1 MPGSDLRL
9 LALDGGGV
17 RGLSALMILEQLMEA
32 VDPDAPP
39 KPCDYFDMIGGTSTG
54 GLIAVMLGRLR
65 MSVADCITAYLS
77 LSDRVFRKTRHR
89 VTVKGQVQG
98 RFDADELARAVREVV
113 KQQGLPEDA
122 LLKDAPEAGCKV
134 FVCATSKETSETVCL
149 TSYKTTRGNND
160 LLSSVTIWEACR
172 ATSAATSFFDP
183 IAVGRY
189 GEQFV
194 DGATGANNPVW
205 EVWDQAQV
213 AWGPEPLEGRVKCVV
228 SIGTGVPSLKA
239 FKDDVFNIGQ
249 TLAAIATETEQTAE
263 RFRRERGLL
272 DSTGRY
278 YRFNVARGLEDI
290 GLEEAKKVKEM
301 AAATRRY
308 ISSQEVHGQMQAC
321 AGSIA
326 GREYFG
332 EYKTDFSLEGVPKA
346 RQFVDRPAEM
356 AELERVLLPRPRQDQ
371 CQRQKTHVLRGLGG
385 MGKTQLAVE
394 FARRH
399 HRRFSSVFWL
409 DGRSEDI
416 LKRSIASC
424 AGRILPGQIP
434 ETSRQYA
441 ADASVDIDA
450 VVKDVIAWL
459 ARPDNTAWLLI
470 FDNVDREYTEQGG
483 DPDAYDVRRY
493 LSGADHGSVL
503 VTTRLARL
511 EQLGETQH
519 LGKMST
525 EQGQAILK
533 NWYRKKDDKAESE
546 RLLAL
551 LDGLPLAIA
560 QAGAYLQQSGVGL
573 TTYLR
578 FYEQQW
584 SELMQSDDLAD
595 APLQDY
601 PERSVWTTWAI
612 SYQAIRERHE
622 HTANLLLLWSFLD
635 NKDLW
640 HGLFATGCSR
650 SALVAKMLSEW
661 VGDIASSEIKFSGAM
676 QLLCNYSLAE
686 QMQDTGSYATHPV
699 VHQWAHHSQGKRFAA
714 ELSRLAV
721 VAVGWAVPESSTRDY
736 AALQRRLLLHA
747 QACSSQVVKRKT
759 VWDRGAA
766 VGSNEDIN
774 EDQKRETVLDAV
786 HMLGVLYANQGRL
799 GEAEQ
804 MYERALRGKEEA
816 LGVGHSSTLDT
827 VGNLGNLY
835 AAQGR
840 LDEAEKMY
848 QRALRGKEEAL
859 GFGHSSTLATVG
871 NLGNLY
877 AAQGRL
883 DEAEQMYERALRGKE
898 EALGVGHTSTLGTVG
913 NLGLLYADQGK
924 LGEAEKMYQRAL
936 RGKEEALGVGHS
948 STLDTVGNL
957 GNLYAAQGRLDEAE
971 QMYERA
977 LRGYEALGLDN
988 NAPTLNTVNNLGNLY
1003 ADQGRLGEAEKMYQ
1017 RALRGKEEALGVGH
1031 SSTLDTVNNLG
1042 LLYKNQGKLGE
1053 AEKMFERALRG
1064 KEEALGV
1071 GHSSTLNTVNNL
1083 GNLYKNQGRLSEAEK
1098 MYERALQGYEEALG
1112 RNHSSTLN
1120 TVNNLGA
1127 LYAAQGKLDEA
1138 EQMFERA
1145 LRGKEEALGVGHS
1158 STLDT
1163 VGNLGNLYADQGR
1176 LGEAEQMYERAL
1188 RGYEAFGSV
1197 RVQQYLPALNTLQ
1210 NMGDLYETRAESA
1223 KARVV
1228 YTRALSGLT
1237 SVLGASSERCIG
1249 LSAKI
1254 DALPSASGERQGQSK
1269 LATVEERPVPQH
1281 DRAKKG
1287 SKLSIRRL
1295 VRKMF

>member
-54 GLIAVMLGRLR
+54 GLIAVMLGRLK
-65 MSVADCITAYLS
+65 MSVADCITVYLS

-98 RFDADELARAVREVV
+98 RFDADELARAIKEVV
-113 KQQGLPEDA
+113 KQQGLKEDA

-149 TSYKTTRGNND
+149 ASYKTPRGNND
-160 LLSSVTIWEACR
+160 LLNSVTIWEACR

-194 DGATGANNPVW
+194 DGATGANNPVR
-205 EVWDQAQV
+205 EVWDQAQL

-239 FKDDVFNIGQ
+239 FKDDVFQIGQ

-278 YRFNVARGLEDI
+278 YRFNVVRGLEDI

-332 EYKTDFSLEGVPKA
+332 EYKTIFSLEGVPRA

-371 CQRQKTHVLRGLGG
+371 CQRQKIHVLRGLGG

-399 HRRFSSVFWL
+399 HRRFSSVLWL

-424 AGRILPGQIP
+424 AGRIPPGQIP
-434 ETSRQYA
+434 ETSRHYA
-441 ADASVDIDA
+441 ADASADIDA
-450 VVKDVIAWL
+450 VVKDVMAWL

-470 FDNVDREYTEQGG
+470 FDNVDREYKTQGG

-511 EQLGETQH
+511 EQLGESQQ
-519 LGKMST
+519 LGKVD
-525 EQGQAILK
+525 EAQAKAILES
-533 NWYRKKDDKAESE
+533 WYKKKHDTAESE
-546 RLLAL
+546 RLLVL

-560 QAGAYLQQSGVGL
+560 QAGAYLQESGVGL
-573 TTYLR
+573 ATYLR

-612 SYQAIRERHE
+612 SYQAICDKHKG
-622 HTANLLLLWSFLD
+622 TANLLLLWSFLD

-640 HGLFATGCSR
+640 HGLFAVACSG
-650 SALVAKMLSEW
+650 SAVAAAMLSGW
-661 VGDIASSEIKFSGAM
+661 IGDIASSEVKFSRAM
-676 QLLCNYSLAE
+676 QLLCNYSLVEEAVKVAE
-686 QMQDTGSYATHPV
+686 TTSYTTHPV
-699 VHQWAHHSQGKRFAA
+699 VHQWAHHSQGKRFAT

-736 AALQRRLLLHA
+736 PALQRRLLLHA
-747 QACSSQVVKRKT
+747 QACSRQAVERNA
-759 VWDRGAA
+759 VWDRE
-766 VGSNEDIN
+766 VEDGSDGDVDGSE
-774 EDQKRETVLDAV
+774 ERETVLDAV
-786 HMLGVLYANQGRL
+786 LLLGILYHDQGKL

-804 MYERALRGKEEA
+804 MYERALRGMEEA
-816 LGVGHSSTLDT
+816 LGVDHSSTLQT
-827 VGNLGNLY
+827 VNNLGILY
-835 AAQGR
+835 ADQG
-840 LDEAEKMY
+840 K
-848 QRALRGKEEAL
+848 L
-859 GFGHSSTLATVG
+859 G
-871 NLGNLY
+871 
-877 AAQGRL
+877 
-883 DEAEQMYERALRGKE
+883 EAEQMYDRALRGNE

-913 NLGLLYADQGK
+913 NLGLLYKNQGRLDEAEKMYDRALRGFEEALGVGHSSTLQTVNNLGILYADQGK
-924 LGEAEKMYQRAL
+924 LGEAEQMYQRAL

-948 STLDTVGNL
+948 STLGTVGNL
-957 GNLYAAQGRLDEAE
+957 GLLYKNQGKLGEAEQMYDRALRGMEEALGVGHSSTLQTVNNLGILYADQGKLGEAEQMYERALRGMEEALGVGHSSTLQTVNNLGRLYADQGKLGEAE

-977 LRGYEALGLDN
+977 LRGYEALG
-988 NAPTLNTVNNLGNLY
+988 
-1003 ADQGRLGEAEKMYQ
+1003 
-1017 RALRGKEEALGVGH
+1017 
-1031 SSTLDTVNNLG
+1031 
-1042 LLYKNQGKLGE
+1042 
-1053 AEKMFERALRG
+1053 
-1064 KEEALGV
+1064 
-1071 GHSSTLNTVNNL
+1071 
-1083 GNLYKNQGRLSEAEK
+1083 
-1098 MYERALQGYEEALG
+1098 
-1112 RNHSSTLN
+1112 
-1120 TVNNLGA
+1120 
-1127 LYAAQGKLDEA
+1127 
-1138 EQMFERA
+1138 
-1145 LRGKEEALGVGHS
+1145 
-1158 STLDT
+1158 
-1163 VGNLGNLYADQGR
+1163 
-1176 LGEAEQMYERAL
+1176 
-1188 RGYEAFGSV
+1188 SV
-1197 RVQQYLPALNTLQ
+1197 RVQQYLPALDTLQ
-1210 NMGDLYETRAESA
+1210 NIGDLYATRAESA
-1223 KARVV
+1223 KARAV

-1237 SVLGASSERCIG
+1237 SVLGASSERCTG
-1249 LSAKI
+1249 LAAKI
-1254 DALPSASGERQGQSK
+1254 DALPSASREGGGQSK
-1269 LATVEERPVPQH
+1269 LPTAGERPAPQH
-1281 DRAKKG
+1281 DRRKKSSG
-1287 SKLSIRRL
+1287 LSIRRL
-1295 VRKMF
+1295 VRKMCP

>member
-98 RFDADELARAVREVV
+98 RFDADELARAVKEVV
-113 KQQGLPEDA
+113 RQQGLKEDA
-122 LLKDAPEAGCKV
+122 LLKDAPEAACKV

-149 TSYKTTRGNND
+149 TSYKTPRGGND
-160 LLSSVTIWEACR
+160 LLNSVTIWEACR

-194 DGATGANNPVW
+194 DGATGANNPVR
-205 EVWDQAQV
+205 EVWDQAQL
-213 AWGPEPLEGRVKCVV
+213 AWGPEPLEGKVKCMV

-249 TLAAIATETEQTAE
+249 TLAAIATETEVTAE
-263 RFRRERGLL
+263 RFRRERGPL

-332 EYKTDFSLEGVPKA
+332 EHKTIFTLEGVPRA

-424 AGRILPGQIP
+424 AGRIPPGQIP

-441 ADASVDIDA
+441 ADASADIDA
-450 VVKDVIAWL
+450 VVKDVMAWL

-470 FDNVDREYTEQGG
+470 FDNVDREYTAQGG

-511 EQLGETQH
+511 EQLGESQQ
-519 LGKMST
+519 LGKVST
-525 EQGQAILK
+525 AQGQAILES
-533 NWYRKKDDKAESE
+533 WYKRKHDAAESE
-546 RLLAL
+546 GLLAL

-560 QAGAYLQQSGVGL
+560 QAGAYLQESGVGL
-573 TTYLR
+573 ATYLR

-584 SELMQSDDLAD
+584 SELMASDDLAD

-640 HGLFATGCSR
+640 HGLFAAACSR

-804 MYERALRGKEEA
+804 MYERALQGYEEA
-816 LGVGHSSTLDT
+816 LGRNHSSTLNT
-827 VGNLGNLY
+827 VN
-835 AAQGR
+835 
-840 LDEAEKMY
+840 
-848 QRALRGKEEAL
+848 
-859 GFGHSSTLATVG
+859 
-871 NLGNLY
+871 
-877 AAQGRL
+877 
-883 DEAEQMYERALRGKE
+883 
-898 EALGVGHTSTLGTVG
+898 
-913 NLGLLYADQGK
+913 NLGLLYKNQGK
-924 LGEAEKMYQRAL
+924 LGEAEKMFERAL

-971 QMYERA
+971 QMYE
-977 LRGYEALGLDN
+977 
-988 NAPTLNTVNNLGNLY
+988 
-1003 ADQGRLGEAEKMYQ
+1003 

-1083 GNLYKNQGRLSEAEK
+1083 GNLYKNQGRLDEAEK
-1098 MYERALQGYEEALG
+1098 MYDRALRGKEEALGVGHSSTLDTVNNLGNLYADQGRLGEAEKMYDRALRGYEEALG
-1112 RNHSSTLN
+1112 VGHSLTLN

-1210 NMGDLYETRAESA
+1210 NMGDLYGTRAESG
-1223 KARVV
+1223 KARAV
-1228 YTRALSGLT
+1228 YTRALSGLS

-1249 LSAKI
+1249 LAAKI
-1254 DALPSASGERQGQSK
+1254 DALPSPSGEREGYSN
-1269 LATVEERPVPQH
+1269 LPAASNGLHRVS
-1281 DRAKKG
+1281 AK
-1287 SKLSIRRL
+1287 
-1295 VRKMF
+1295 RKRVQDC

>member
-9 LALDGGGV
+9 LALDGGGA

-54 GLIAVMLGRLR
+54 GLIAVMLGRLK
-65 MSVADCITAYLS
+65 MSVGDCITAYLS

-98 RFDADELARAVREVV
+98 RFDADELARAIKEVV
-113 KQQGLPEDA
+113 KQQGLEEDA
-122 LLKDAPEAGCKV
+122 LLKDVPEAGCKV

-149 TSYKTTRGNND
+149 TSYRTPRGNND
-160 LLSSVTIWEACR
+160 LLNSVTIWEACR

-183 IAVGRY
+183 IAVSWY
-189 GEQFV
+189 GEEFV
-194 DGATGANNPVW
+194 DGATGANNPVR
-205 EVWDQAQV
+205 EVWDQAQLV
-213 AWGPEPLEGRVKCVV
+213 WGPKPLEGKVKCLVL
-228 SIGTGVPSLKA
+228 IGTGVPSLKA

-278 YRFNVARGLEDI
+278 HRFNVARGLEDI

-326 GREYFG
+326 GREYFR
-332 EYKTDFSLEGVPKA
+332 EYKTVFSLEGVPKT

-356 AELERVLLPRPRQDQ
+356 AELERVLLPRLRQD
-371 CQRQKTHVLRGLGG
+371 QRQKTHVLRGLGG

-399 HRRFSSVFWL
+399 HRHFSSVFWL

-424 AGRILPGQIP
+424 AGRIPQGQIL

-441 ADASVDIDA
+441 ADASTDIDA
-450 VVKDVIAWL
+450 VVKDVMAWL

-470 FDNVDREYTEQGG
+470 FDNVDREYMAQGG
-483 DPDAYDVRRY
+483 DPDAYDVGRY

-511 EQLGETQH
+511 EQLGESQQ
-519 LGKMST
+519 LGKVST
-525 EQGQAILK
+525 AQGQAILES
-533 NWYRKKDDKAESE
+533 WYKRKHDAAESE

-560 QAGAYLQQSGVGL
+560 QAGAYLQESGVGL
-573 TTYLR
+573 ATYLR

-584 SELMQSDDLAD
+584 SELIASDHLAD

-640 HGLFATGCSR
+640 HGLFATACVASPV
-650 SALVAKMLSEW
+650 ALRMLSGW
-661 VGDIASSEIKFSGAM
+661 IGNVASSEIKFSGAM

-686 QMQDTGSYATHPV
+686 QVQETGNYATHPV
-699 VHQWAHHSQGKRFAA
+699 VHQWAHHSQGKRFAT

-721 VAVGWAVPESSTRDY
+721 VAVGHVVPGSSTRDY

-759 VWDRGAA
+759 VWYRGAA

-799 GEAEQ
+799 DEAEQ
-804 MYERALRGKEEA
+804 MYERALRGYEEA

-827 VGNLGNLY
+827 VNNLGNLY
-835 AAQGR
+835 ADQGR
-840 LDEAEKMY
+840 LGEAEQMY
-848 QRALRGKEEAL
+848 GRALRGYEAL
-859 GFGHSSTLATVG
+859 GLDHESLDVFN
-871 NLGNLY
+871 NLGILY
-877 AAQGRL
+877 KNQGRL
-883 DEAEQMYERALRGKE
+883 GEAEQMYERALRGFE
-898 EALGVGHTSTLGTVG
+898 EALGVGHPS
-913 NLGLLYADQGK
+913 
-924 LGEAEKMYQRAL
+924 
-936 RGKEEALGVGHS
+936 
-948 STLDTVGNL
+948 
-957 GNLYAAQGRLDEAE
+957 
-971 QMYERA
+971 
-977 LRGYEALGLDN
+977 
-988 NAPTLNTVNNLGNLY
+988 TLNTVNNLGNLY
-1003 ADQGRLGEAEKMYQ
+1003 ADQGRLGEAEQMYG
-1017 RALRGKEEALGVGH
+1017 RALRGYEALGLDHESLDVFNNLGLLYADQGRLGEAAKMYDRALQGHEEALGVGH
-1031 SSTLDTVNNLG
+1031 P
-1042 LLYKNQGKLGE
+1042 
-1053 AEKMFERALRG
+1053 
-1064 KEEALGV
+1064 
-1071 GHSSTLNTVNNL
+1071 STLNTVNNL
-1083 GNLYKNQGRLSEAEK
+1083 GL
-1098 MYERALQGYEEALG
+1098 
-1112 RNHSSTLN
+1112 
-1120 TVNNLGA
+1120 
-1127 LYAAQGKLDEA
+1127 
-1138 EQMFERA
+1138 
-1145 LRGKEEALGVGHS
+1145 
-1158 STLDT
+1158 
-1163 VGNLGNLYADQGR
+1163 LYADQGR
-1176 LGEAEQMYERAL
+1176 LGEAEQMYDRAL
-1188 RGYEAFGSV
+1188 RGYEALSTV
-1197 RVQQYLPALNTLQ
+1197 RVQQYLPALTTLQ
-1210 NMGDLYETRAESA
+1210 NMGDLYATRAESA
-1223 KARVV
+1223 KAREV
-1228 YTRALSGLT
+1228 YTRALSGLS
-1237 SVLGASSERCIG
+1237 SVLGPSSEKCMG
-1249 LSAKI
+1249 LAAKI
-1254 DALPSASGERQGQSK
+1254 DALPIASREGEDSRNLQQW
-1269 LATVEERPVPQH
+1269 ERGLH
-1281 DRAKKG
+1281 HSTTERRA
-1287 SKLSIRRL
+1287 
-1295 VRKMF
+1295 

>member
-560 QAGAYLQQSGVGL
+560 QAGAYLQESGVGL
-573 TTYLR
+573 ATYLR

-584 SELMQSDDLAD
+584 SELMASDDLAD

-640 HGLFATGCSR
+640 HGLFAAACSR

-804 MYERALRGKEEA
+804 MYERALQGYEEA
-816 LGVGHSSTLDT
+816 LGRNHSSTLNT
-827 VGNLGNLY
+827 VN
-835 AAQGR
+835 
-840 LDEAEKMY
+840 
-848 QRALRGKEEAL
+848 
-859 GFGHSSTLATVG
+859 
-871 NLGNLY
+871 
-877 AAQGRL
+877 
-883 DEAEQMYERALRGKE
+883 
-898 EALGVGHTSTLGTVG
+898 
-913 NLGLLYADQGK
+913 NLGLLYKNQGK
-924 LGEAEKMYQRAL
+924 LGEAEKMF
-936 RGKEEALGVGHS
+936 E
-948 STLDTVGNL
+948 
-957 GNLYAAQGRLDEAE
+957 
-971 QMYERA
+971 
-977 LRGYEALGLDN
+977 
-988 NAPTLNTVNNLGNLY
+988 
-1003 ADQGRLGEAEKMYQ
+1003 

-1071 GHSSTLNTVNNL
+1071 GHSSTLDTVNNL
-1083 GNLYKNQGRLSEAEK
+1083 GNLYADQGRLGEAEK
-1098 MYERALQGYEEALG
+1098 MYDRALQGYEEALG
-1112 RNHSSTLN
+1112 VGHSLTLN

>member
-54 GLIAVMLGRLR
+54 GLIAVMLGRLK

-98 RFDADELARAVREVV
+98 RFDADELARAVKEVV
-113 KQQGLPEDA
+113 KQQGLLEDA

-149 TSYKTTRGNND
+149 TSYRTPRGNND
-160 LLSSVTIWEACR
+160 LLNRVTIWEACR

-183 IAVGRY
+183 IAIGRF

-194 DGATGANNPVW
+194 DGATGANNPVR
-205 EVWDQAQV
+205 EVWDQAQL
-213 AWGPEPLEGRVKCVV
+213 AWGPEPLEGKVKCVV

-332 EYKTDFSLEGVPKA
+332 EYRTVFSLEGVPKA

-424 AGRILPGQIP
+424 AGRIPPGQIP

-441 ADASVDIDA
+441 ADASAGIDA
-450 VVKDVIAWL
+450 VVKDVMAWL
-459 ARPDNTAWLLI
+459 ARPNNTAWLLV
-470 FDNVDREYTEQGG
+470 FDNVDREYAAQGG

-493 LSGADHGSVL
+493 FSRTDHGSVL

-511 EQLGETQH
+511 EQLGDSQQ
-519 LGKMST
+519 LGKVD
-525 EQGQAILK
+525 EAQAKAILES
-533 NWYRKKDDKAESE
+533 WYKKKHDAAESE
-546 RLLAL
+546 RLLTL

-560 QAGAYLQQSGVGL
+560 QAGAYLQESGVGL
-573 TTYLR
+573 TTYLG

-584 SELMQSDDLAD
+584 SELMQPDDLAD

-640 HGLFATGCSR
+640 HGLFATACSR
-650 SALVAKMLSEW
+650 SAVAAKMLSGW
-661 VGDIASSEIKFSGAM
+661 VGDIASSEIKFSRAM

-686 QMQDTGSYATHPV
+686 QVQMTESYATHPV
-699 VHQWAHHSQGKRFAA
+699 VHQWAHHSQGKRFVA

-721 VAVGWAVPESSTRDY
+721 VAVGHAVPASSTRDY

-747 QACSSQVVKRKT
+747 QACSRQVVKSEA
-759 VWDRGAA
+759 VWGGSAEGGRDGYVDEDEEREMVLNAVLLLGNLYTDQGRLGEAEQMYERALRGFEEA
-766 VGSNEDIN
+766 
-774 EDQKRETVLDAV
+774 
-786 HMLGVLYANQGRL
+786 LGVGHSSTLDTVNNLGLLYKDQGRLGEAEKMYERALRGTEEALGLNHTSTLNTVNNLGLLYADQGRL

-816 LGVGHSSTLDT
+816 LGVGHSSTLNT
-827 VGNLGNLY
+827 VNNLGLLY
-835 AAQGR
+835 KDQGR
-840 LDEAEKMY
+840 LGEAEK
-848 QRALRGKEEAL
+848 
-859 GFGHSSTLATVG
+859 
-871 NLGNLY
+871 
-877 AAQGRL
+877 
-883 DEAEQMYERALRGKE
+883 MYERALRGKE
-898 EALGVGHTSTLGTVG
+898 EALGLNHTS
-913 NLGLLYADQGK
+913 
-924 LGEAEKMYQRAL
+924 
-936 RGKEEALGVGHS
+936 
-948 STLDTVGNL
+948 
-957 GNLYAAQGRLDEAE
+957 
-971 QMYERA
+971 
-977 LRGYEALGLDN
+977 
-988 NAPTLNTVNNLGNLY
+988 TLNTVNNLGNLY
-1003 ADQGRLGEAEKMYQ
+1003 KNQGRLGEAEKMYE
-1017 RALRGKEEALGVGH
+1017 RSLRGKEEALGLNH
-1031 SSTLDTVNNLG
+1031 T
-1042 LLYKNQGKLGE
+1042 
-1053 AEKMFERALRG
+1053 
-1064 KEEALGV
+1064 
-1071 GHSSTLNTVNNL
+1071 STLNTVNNL

-1098 MYERALQGYEEALG
+1098 MYERALRGYE
-1112 RNHSSTLN
+1112 
-1120 TVNNLGA
+1120 
-1127 LYAAQGKLDEA
+1127 K
-1138 EQMFERA
+1138 
-1145 LRGKEEALGVGHS
+1145 ALGVGHS

-1163 VGNLGNLYADQGR
+1163 VNNLGILYAAQGKLGEAEQMYER
-1176 LGEAEQMYERAL
+1176 ALRGYEKALGVGHSSTLNTVNNLGLLYAAQGKLGEAEQMYERAL
-1188 RGYEAFGSV
+1188 RGYEALGSV
-1197 RVQQYLPALNTLQ
+1197 CVQQYLPALNTLQ
-1210 NMGDLYETRAESA
+1210 NMGDLYAKQAESA
-1223 KARVV
+1223 TVASTIGFRFCSQLLSYRTVHATRV
-1228 YTRALSGLT
+1228 
-1237 SVLGASSERCIG
+1237 
-1249 LSAKI
+1249 
-1254 DALPSASGERQGQSK
+1254 LP
-1269 LATVEERPVPQH
+1269 H
-1281 DRAKKG
+1281 
-1287 SKLSIRRL
+1287 
-1295 VRKMF
+1295 